1 MAASPNLPAKVPSC
15 FESFVVDDSQKSNF
29 QLADESTLLR
39 RRIAELESTVAPQ
52 QQTEQEL
59 GRAEER

>member
-1 MAASPNLPAKVPSC
+1 M
-15 FESFVVDDSQKSNF
+15 DDSQKSNF

-39 RRIAELESTVAPQ
+39 RRIAELESTVAPH